1 MSDKR
6 PIGLLDS
13 GVGGLTVVEEVIKK
27 LPNEDIVFIGD
38 EAHMPYGVR
47 PASEIIKYTR
57 EMVEFLIS
65 QNVKAIIY
73 ACNTATARAL
83 PTLQKEFDIPMFGV
97 IKSGAQSAVKD
108 TKTKEIGVIATESTV
123 NSNSY
128 PETIQATDNKV
139 QVRSIAAQHFV
150 KIVEANA
157 GDTQKAKDD
166 IAQTLKPFKN
176 TNIDTLILG
185 CTHFPMLEKQIQ
197 AFVGDKVKL
206 VDPGIET
213 TNVAKQ
219 FLHDHNLENADSKK
233 GEVELNTTA
242 NLDSFKLLAK
252 DWLGSD
258 ITDINLVNIGD

>member
-27 LPNEDIVFIGD
+27 LPHEDIVFIGD

-83 PTLQKEFDIPMFGV
+83 STLEKEFDVPMFGV
-97 IKSGAQSAVKD
+97 IKSGAQSAVAD
-108 TKTKEIGVIATESTV
+108 TKTDDIGVIGTESTV
-123 NSNSY
+123 NSGSY
-128 PETIQATDNKV
+128 PETIAKV
-139 QVRSIAAQHFV
+139 DDKIKVHSIAAQHFV
-150 KIVEANA
+150 KIVESDAA
-157 GDTQKAKDD
+157 DTDASKED
-166 IAQTLKPFKN
+166 IAQTLAPLKE

-197 AFVGDKVKL
+197 AFMGESVKL

-213 TNVAKQ
+213 TNVV
-219 FLHDHNLENADSKK
+219 KK
-233 GEVELNTTA
+233 YLSSEAMLTDNQQSGKVELNTTA
-242 NLDSFKLLAK
+242 NLDSFKALAK
-252 DWLGSD
+252 DWLGSG
-258 ITDINLVNIGD
+258 ISEINLIRIGD